1 MAAAAFLAVLALI
14 LSTLSPPGLA
24 TAAKTTPT
32 KPGAT
37 TTTTTT
43 QPPVRNVATPTE
55 LHACLKTVEV
65 SVPISTKSAV
75 QSTATKTKTHKVK
88 ELAFSRRCKILVMG
102 DSLGAD
108 LGWGLARE
116 FVGNPKID
124 LIQKGKSDTSLTNLG
139 YYNWPKNIKYFLQY
153 FKPQLLV
160 VFIGGNDERNL
171 YVHGKLD
178 DFPDADWR
186 AAYAARV
193 RLVVD
198 EARKDHVQVLWVGM
212 PIMGVNGYRQGMQVI
227 NSVFKTVAASTPG
240 DTFLPTWDELA
251 GPGGVYEAT
260 LRVNGQEQSLRSSD
274 GIHFSYV
281 GENVLATYIINEIKR
296 LYLLPVHAD
305 FPEVIDR

>member
-1 MAAAAFLAVLALI
+1 
-14 LSTLSPPGLA
+14 
-24 TAAKTTPT
+24 
-32 KPGAT
+32 
-37 TTTTTT
+37 
-43 QPPVRNVATPTE
+43 
-55 LHACLKTVEV
+55 VEV

-281 GENVLATYIINEIKR
+281 GENVLATYIIDEIKR